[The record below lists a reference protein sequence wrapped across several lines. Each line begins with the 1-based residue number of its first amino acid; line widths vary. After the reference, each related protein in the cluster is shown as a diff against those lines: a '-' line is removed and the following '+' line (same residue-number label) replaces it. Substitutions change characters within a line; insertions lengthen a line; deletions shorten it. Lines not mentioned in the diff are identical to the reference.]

1 MELPLWFIIILL
13 LIICFLIYY
22 LNNCLEVEAFGVNY
36 GAGEGEKVIIDGVTD
51 ASAIKLS
58 DDFFYFIDGAQVLQL
73 QPSTSSITTVANN
86 LTDIG
91 KYIFYSR
98 QGNIKNVD
106 KGGAGGQEFTVDSSV
121 LEKSFSDYYFSQT
134 INPIEGD
141 VINNQLIYIPYGNS
155 TFIHVIEHP
164 TTTNGQYNSDP
175 GKEKHKTFYS
185 VFKDIDTKTHAYP
198 VNTSSSS
205 SSSSSTV
212 FEDIVYKDP
221 VTSFT
226 SGQVSNNYVTANVEF
241 KGVDIHQIRTN
252 VFYHYDSGTLL
263 VKEDDPGNA
272 GQFRLAMIEIPD
284 GQNSSLTI
292 THHGG
297 TDRVKL
303 EEIIPQLNSNIN
315 GFTFQNSYVYPDLLG
330 GNLILYLKS
339 GAKTA
344 ICTLR
349 RKANGLYGLIG
360 VVRFNGT
367 QLNSYTG
374 SGQEE
379 EEDIDGEEEGEEEES
394 DEESD
399 DEGAEEGGAGG
410 SGPSGDIPGSIDD
423 YYKWYWYWNTSGSM
437 PVHFSEDYMLKTQVV
452 PPVCPA
458 CPSCPNGG
466 NCNNC
471 GGNGGNGTQDSNGKS
486 MVNSKT
492 GSELGGAYGKTLD
505 TAADLLKSAGAGAK
519 SVIDNT
525 MGLSA
530 QAVKGTT
537 GLAKDTVQGGVGLVK
552 DTVQGGVGLAKDTV
566 RGGLDIAGDVL
577 ETGLD
582 AGGNLA
588 TGTAGLIRDLGQ
600 GGAQINNTYGS
611 TGQGSIYGG
620 NSGTYG
626 APMGS
631 GYNTQSRSPL
641 DPYTYNGKLKNRP
654 TSEFLP
660 RTADFSSFAK

>member
-22 LNNCLEVEAFGVNY
+22 LNNCLDVEAFGNNHGV
-36 GAGEGEKVIIDGVTD
+36 GEGVEVIIDGVTD
-51 ASAIKLS
+51 ASAIKLT

-73 QPSTSSITTVANN
+73 EPSSDSLTQVADN
-86 LTDIG
+86 LNDID

-106 KGGAGGQEFTVDSSV
+106 KGAGGDAFTVDSSV
-121 LEKSFSDYYFSQT
+121 LERSFIDYYFSQT
-134 INPIEGD
+134 INPIEGR
-141 VINNQLIYIPYGNS
+141 VMNNQLIYIPYGNS

-164 TTTNGQYNSDP
+164 LLPQSGEYTPVP
-175 GKEKHKTFYS
+175 GTEKHKTFYS
-185 VFKDIDTKTHAYP
+185 VFKQIDMKSHSYTG
-198 VNTSSSS
+198 NTSSSS
-205 SSSSSTV
+205 G

-241 KGVDIHQIRTN
+241 KGVDIHQIRPN
-252 VFYHYDSGTLL
+252 VFYHYTSGTLL
-263 VKEDDPGNA
+263 VKEA
-272 GQFRLAMIEIPD
+272 GAVAGEYKLAMIEIPKVND
-284 GQNSSLTI
+284 SGLTI
-292 THHGG
+292 TRHAG
-297 TDRVKL
+297 TDTNNRVKL
-303 EEIIPQLNSNIN
+303 EEIIPQEIVDSFSFRL
-315 GFTFQNSYVYPDLLG
+315 SYVYPDLLD
-330 GNLILYLKS
+330 GNLILYLKN
-339 GAKTA
+339 GIRAA

-374 SGQEE
+374 PGQEE
-379 EEDIDGEEEGEEEES
+379 EEDIDGEEEGEEEEEEEES
-394 DEESD
+394 DEE
-399 DEGAEEGGAGG
+399 GEESG
-410 SGPSGDIPGSIDD
+410 SGPSGDIPGSMDD

-458 CPSCPNGG
+458 CPSCPSGG

-505 TAADLLKSAGAGAK
+505 TASDLLKSAGAGAK

-537 GLAKDTVQGGVGLVK
+537 GLAKDTVQGAAGLAK

-566 RGGLDIAGDVL
+566 QGGLDIAGDVL

-600 GGAQINNTYGS
+600 GGAQINNTSGS

-654 TSEFLP
+654 ASEFLP

>member
-22 LNNCLEVEAFGVNY
+22 LNNCLDVEAFGNNHGV
-36 GAGEGEKVIIDGVTD
+36 GEGVEVIIDGVTD
-51 ASAIKLS
+51 ASAIKLT

-73 QPSTSSITTVANN
+73 EPSTTARAPPNEINN
-86 LTDIG
+86 LTDID

-106 KGGAGGQEFTVDSSV
+106 KGAGGDQFTVDSSV
-121 LEKSFSDYYFSQT
+121 LERSFIDYYFSQT
-134 INPIEGD
+134 INPIEGR
-141 VINNQLIYIPYGNS
+141 VMNNQLIYIPYGNS

-164 TTTNGQYNSDP
+164 LLSTTGEYNSVP
-175 GKEKHKTFYS
+175 GTEAHKTFYS
-185 VFKDIDTKTHAYP
+185 VFKQIDMKTHSYTGSTP
-198 VNTSSSS
+198 SSG
-205 SSSSSTV
+205 
-212 FEDIVYKDP
+212 FEAIVYKDP

-241 KGVDIHQIRTN
+241 KGVDIHQIRPN
-252 VFYHYDSGTLL
+252 VFYHYTSGTLL
-263 VKEDDPGNA
+263 VKEDDPENP
-272 GQFRLAMIEIPD
+272 GQVKLAMIPIPKVGD
-284 GQNSSLTI
+284 SGLTI
-292 THHGG
+292 TRYGG
-297 TDRVKL
+297 TDTNNKVKL
-303 EEIIPQLNSNIN
+303 EEIIPQEIVDS
-315 GFTFQNSYVYPDLLG
+315 FSFQLSYVYPDLLD
-330 GNLILYLKS
+330 GNLILYLKN
-339 GAKTA
+339 GLKAA

-349 RKANGLYGLIG
+349 RKSNGLYGLIG

-374 SGQEE
+374 PGQEE
-379 EEDIDGEEEGEEEES
+379 EEDIDGEEEGEEEEEVES
-394 DEESD
+394 DEE
-399 DEGAEEGGAGG
+399 GEESGSGGGA
-410 SGPSGDIPGSIDD
+410 SGDIPGSMDD

-458 CPSCPNGG
+458 CPSCPSGG

-537 GLAKDTVQGGVGLVK
+537 GLAKDTVQGAAGLAK

-600 GGAQINNTYGS
+600 GGAQINNTSGS

-654 TSEFLP
+654 ASEFLP

>member
-22 LNNCLEVEAFGVNY
+22 LNNCLDVEAFGNNHGV
-36 GAGEGEKVIIDGVTD
+36 GEGVEVIIDGVTD
-51 ASAIKLS
+51 ASAIKLT

-73 QPSTSSITTVANN
+73 EPSSTAVAPPNEINN
-86 LTDIG
+86 LTDID

-106 KGGAGGQEFTVDSSV
+106 KGAGGDAFTVDSSV
-121 LEKSFSDYYFSQT
+121 LERSFIDYYFSQT
-134 INPIEGD
+134 INPIEGR
-141 VINNQLIYIPYGNS
+141 VMNNQLIYIPYGNS

-164 TTTNGQYNSDP
+164 LLPQSGEYTPVP
-175 GKEKHKTFYS
+175 GTEKHKTFYS
-185 VFKDIDTKTHAYP
+185 VFKDIDMTPHSYP

-205 SSSSSTV
+205 SPPSE

-241 KGVDIHQIRTN
+241 KGVDIHQIRPN

-263 VKEDDPGNA
+263 VKEDHPSNT

-284 GQNSSLTI
+284 SNTLTI
-292 THHGG
+292 SHHAG
-297 TDRVKL
+297 TDTQNKVKL

-374 SGQEE
+374 PGQEE
-379 EEDIDGEEEGEEEES
+379 EEDIDGEEEGEEEEEEEES
-394 DEESD
+394 DEE
-399 DEGAEEGGAGG
+399 EEESG
-410 SGPSGDIPGSIDD
+410 SGPSGDIPGSMDD

-458 CPSCPNGG
+458 CPSCPSGG

-471 GGNGGNGTQDSNGKS
+471 GGNGGNGTQDSNGNS

-537 GLAKDTVQGGVGLVK
+537 GLAKDTVQGAAGLAK

-566 RGGLDIAGDVL
+566 QGGLDIAGDVL

-654 TSEFLP
+654 ASEFLP

>member
-22 LNNCLEVEAFGVNY
+22 LNNCLDVEAFGNNDT
-36 GAGEGEKVIIDGVTD
+36 AGEGGKVIIDGVTD
-51 ASAIKLS
+51 ASAIKLT

-73 QPSTSSITTVANN
+73 EPSTDSVTNVANN
-86 LTDIG
+86 LTDIHQ
-91 KYIFYSR
+91 YIFYSR

-106 KGGAGGQEFTVDSSV
+106 KGGPGGQSFTVDSSV

-134 INPIEGD
+134 INPIKGD

-164 TTTNGQYNSDP
+164 PTTNGQYNSNP
-175 GKEKHKTFYS
+175 GTEAHKTFYS
-185 VFKDIDTKTHAYP
+185 VFKDISIAPHSYP

-205 SSSSSTV
+205 K

-226 SGQVSNNYVTANVEF
+226 SGQVSNNYVTANIEF
-241 KGVDIHQIRTN
+241 NGVDIHQIRTN

-263 VKEDDPGNA
+263 VKEADLDNA
-272 GQFRLAMIEIPD
+272 GQFKLAMILIPD
-284 GQNSSLTI
+284 GDTLTI
-292 THHGG
+292 THHAG
-297 TDRVKL
+297 TEQAIVKL
-303 EEIIPQLNSNIN
+303 KEIIPQLNSNIN
-315 GFTFQNSYVYPDLLG
+315 GFTFKNSYVYPDLLG

-379 EEDIDGEEEGEEEES
+379 EEDIDGEEEGEEEEES
-394 DEESD
+394 EFEEY
-399 DEGAEEGGAGG
+399 EELKSELSWIIG
-410 SGPSGDIPGSIDD
+410 GDIPGSMDD

-492 GSELGGAYGKTLD
+492 GSELGGAYSKTLD
-505 TAADLLKSAGAGAK
+505 TASDLLKSAGAGAK

-525 MGLSA
+525 IGLSS
-530 QAVKGTT
+530 QAVQGGV
-537 GLAKDTVQGGVGLVK
+537 GLAKDTVQGGVGLAK

-566 RGGLDIAGDVL
+566 RGGLDIAGDLL
-577 ETGLD
+577 ETGID

-611 TGQGSIYGG
+611 TRQGSIYGG

-654 TSEFLP
+654 ASEFLP

>member
-22 LNNCLEVEAFGVNY
+22 LNNCLDVEAFGNNY
-36 GAGEGEKVIIDGVTD
+36 DVGEGVEVIIDGVTD
-51 ASAIKLS
+51 ASAIKLT

-73 QPSTSSITTVANN
+73 EPSTASSTAIYNN
-86 LTDIG
+86 LNDID

-106 KGGAGGQEFTVDSSV
+106 KAGDEFTVDSSV
-121 LEKSFSDYYFSQT
+121 LERSFIDYYFSQT
-134 INPIEGD
+134 INPIEGR
-141 VINNQLIYIPYGNS
+141 VMNNQLIYIPYGNS

-164 TTTNGQYNSDP
+164 LLTTTGDYNYTS
-175 GKEKHKTFYS
+175 GVAEVHKTFYS
-185 VFKDIDTKTHAYP
+185 VYKHIDMKPHSYP
-198 VNTSSSS
+198 VNTPSLE
-205 SSSSSTV
+205 
-212 FEDIVYKDP
+212 FADIVYKDP

-241 KGVDIHQIRTN
+241 KGVDIHQIRPN

-263 VKEDDPGNA
+263 VKEA
-272 GQFRLAMIEIPD
+272 GTSGEVDKLAMIEIPN
-284 GQNSSLTI
+284 GTNSALTI
-292 THHGG
+292 THHGD
-297 TDRVKL
+297 TDRIKL

-315 GFTFQNSYVYPDLLG
+315 SFSFQLSYVYPDLLD

-339 GAKTA
+339 GPKTA

-349 RKANGLYGLIG
+349 RKSNGLYGLIG

-374 SGQEE
+374 PGQEE

-394 DEESD
+394 EEEESD
-399 DEGAEEGGAGG
+399 DEGEESG
-410 SGPSGDIPGSIDD
+410 SGPSGDIPGSMDD

-458 CPSCPNGG
+458 CPSCPSGG

-505 TAADLLKSAGAGAK
+505 TASDLLKSAGAGAK

-537 GLAKDTVQGGVGLVK
+537 GLAKDTVQGAAGLAK

-566 RGGLDIAGDVL
+566 QGGLDIAGDVL

-600 GGAQINNTYGS
+600 GGAQINNTSGS

-654 TSEFLP
+654 ASEFLP

>member
-1 MELPLWFIIILL
+1 LERSFI
-13 LIICFLIYY
+13 
-22 LNNCLEVEAFGVNY
+22 
-36 GAGEGEKVIIDGVTD
+36 
-51 ASAIKLS
+51 
-58 DDFFYFIDGAQVLQL
+58 
-73 QPSTSSITTVANN
+73 
-86 LTDIG
+86 
-91 KYIFYSR
+91 
-98 QGNIKNVD
+98 
-106 KGGAGGQEFTVDSSV
+106 
-121 LEKSFSDYYFSQT
+121 DYYFSQT
-134 INPIEGD
+134 INPIKGD

-155 TFIHVIEHP
+155 TFIHVIQHLP
-164 TTTNGQYNSDP
+164 TTNGQYSLVP
-175 GKEKHKTFYS
+175 GEEKHKTFYS
-185 VFKDIDTKTHAYP
+185 IYEDIDMKLHSYP
-198 VNTSSSS
+198 ANAPSTTSTTSG
-205 SSSSSTV
+205 T

-263 VKEDDPGNA
+263 VKEDHPDNP

-284 GQNSSLTI
+284 GTGSALTI
-292 THHGG
+292 THTTG
-297 TDRVKL
+297 TDQAKVKL

-339 GAKTA
+339 GPKTA

-349 RKANGLYGLIG
+349 RKSNGLYGLIG

-367 QLNSYTG
+367 QLVTYTG
-374 SGQEE
+374 PGQEE
-379 EEDIDGEEEGEEEES
+379 EEDIDGEEEGEEEEEQEES
-394 DEESD
+394 DEE
-399 DEGAEEGGAGG
+399 GEESG
-410 SGPSGDIPGSIDD
+410 SGPSGDIPGSMDD

-458 CPSCPNGG
+458 CPSCPSGG

-537 GLAKDTVQGGVGLVK
+537 GLAKDTVQGAAGLAK

-566 RGGLDIAGDVL
+566 QGGLDIAGDVL

-600 GGAQINNTYGS
+600 GGAQINNTSGS

-654 TSEFLP
+654 ASEFLP

>member
-22 LNNCLEVEAFGVNY
+22 LNNCLDVEAFGNNDTVD
-36 GAGEGEKVIIDGVTD
+36 EGEKVIIDGVTD
-51 ASAIKLS
+51 ASAIKLT

-73 QPSTSSITTVANN
+73 EPSTESVTSVTNN
-86 LTDIG
+86 LTDID

-106 KGGAGGQEFTVDSSV
+106 KGGDGGETFTVDSSV
-121 LEKSFSDYYFSQT
+121 LERSFIDYYFSQT
-134 INPIEGD
+134 INPIKGD
-141 VINNQLIYIPYGNS
+141 VINNQLIYIPFGNS

-164 TTTNGQYNSDP
+164 TTTNGQYDSTS
-175 GKEKHKTFYS
+175 GTEVHKTFYS
-185 VFKDIDTKTHAYP
+185 IYKQIAMKPHGDLSNLNV
-198 VNTSSSS
+198 
-205 SSSSSTV
+205 
-212 FEDIVYKDP
+212 VYKDP

-241 KGVDIHQIRTN
+241 KGVDIHQIRPN
-252 VFYHYDSGTLL
+252 VFYHYTSGTLL
-263 VKEDDPGNA
+263 VKEDDGSNPG
-272 GQFRLAMIEIPD
+272 QSRLAMIPIPKVAD
-284 GQNSSLTI
+284 TVLNI
-292 THHGG
+292 THIPN
-297 TDRVKL
+297 TDTNNKVKL
-303 EEIIPQLNSNIN
+303 EEIIPQEIVDS
-315 GFTFQNSYVYPDLLG
+315 FSFQLSYVYPDLLD

-339 GAKTA
+339 GPKTA

-349 RKANGLYGLIG
+349 RKSNGLYGLIG

-374 SGQEE
+374 PGQEE

-394 DEESD
+394 EEEESD
-399 DEGAEEGGAGG
+399 DEGEESG
-410 SGPSGDIPGSIDD
+410 SGPSGDIPGSMDD

-458 CPSCPNGG
+458 CPSCPSGG

-505 TAADLLKSAGAGAK
+505 TASDLLKSAGAGAK

-537 GLAKDTVQGGVGLVK
+537 GLAKDTVQGAAGLAK

-566 RGGLDIAGDVL
+566 QGGLDIVGDVL

-654 TSEFLP
+654 ASEFLP